1 MLLQLGMKLI
11 SGISQKVSADNKRKK
26 AIAEL
31 DKNRKELDESYRKE
45 SNKSYLD
52 SGEGKSHL
60 MLLNDQKK
68 VKDDALANSVVSS
81 GATAEA
87 EVAKAAA
94 INKNYA
100 DSVSRLAAVGSSKK
114 EAVKE
119 KYDND
124 VEKINDRKADLKS
137 TRKNLFSYLS
147 I

>member
-11 SGISQKVSADNKRKK
+11 SGISQKVSADNKRRK
-26 AIAEL
+26 ALAEL
-31 DKNRKELDESYRKE
+31 DKNKKELDETYRKE
-45 SNKSYLD
+45 SNKNYLD
-52 SGEGKSHL
+52 SGEGKSNL

-68 VKDDALANSVVSS
+68 VKDEALANSVISS

-87 EVAKAAA
+87 EVAKAAS

-100 DSVSRLAAVGSSKK
+100 DSVSRLAAVGTSKK
-114 EAVKE
+114 EAVRD
-119 KYDND
+119 KYLND
-124 VEKINDRKADLKS
+124 TEKINDRKTDLKS